1 MEVPRRQG
9 VAGVETRMKFLG
21 ALAFAAGLAILVWLL
36 VHFGTAPISAA
47 WSTLGFRGLAIV
59 VAAHLPVAACLG
71 FAWWSLGRDISGAS
85 PEKFIW
91 ARLVRDGAAEVLPFS
106 QVGGYVFG
114 GRALALSGVPGFFA
128 AISTVVDLAVEL
140 AAKVPYLLIGLVLLA
155 VLKPQSE
162 YFVPG
167 AVGAAISGGLI
178 FLAIMFRDRTR
189 GALERLAMRMANRWP
204 ALHFGHEGETRKTIS
219 GVLTNNRRTGAGFV
233 FHFIAW
239 MLGAAEAW
247 IAFHL
252 MGARISLAEAA
263 VIDSL
268 FTGLRTFAFFI
279 PGAVGVQ
286 EAAYVGLCALFGIPA
301 GFALAFS
308 LVRRGRDFLIGV
320 PCLFGWQL
328 VEGRRVL
335 FSRETAAATDGD

>member
-1 MEVPRRQG
+1 MEIPHRH
-9 VAGVETRMKFLG
+9 VAGFEARMKFLG
-21 ALAFAAGLAILVWLL
+21 ALAFAAGFAVFVWLL

-47 WSTLGFRGLAIV
+47 WSALGFGGLAIV
-59 VAAHLPVAACLG
+59 VAAHLPVAAFLG
-71 FAWWSLGRDISGAS
+71 FAWWSLGRDVAGAS

-114 GRALALSGVPGFFA
+114 ARALSLSGVSGFFA
-128 AISTVVDLAVEL
+128 AISTVVDLVIEL
-140 AAKVPYLLIGLVLLA
+140 AAKLPYLLAGLALLA
-155 VLKPQSE
+155 ILKPQSE

-167 AVGAAISGGLI
+167 MIGVGISGGLI
-178 FLAIMFRDRTR
+178 FLAILFRNRSR
-189 GALERLAMRMANRWP
+189 GALENLAMRLTDRWP
-204 ALHFGHEGETRKTIS
+204 SLRFGHEDETRKTIS
-219 GVLTNNRRTGAGFV
+219 QALTNNRRTGAGLV
-233 FHFIAW
+233 LHFIAW
-239 MLGAAEAW
+239 ALGAGEAW

-252 MGARISLAEAA
+252 MGANISFAEAI

-286 EAAYVGLCALFGIPA
+286 EAAYVALCAMFGIPA
-301 GFALAFS
+301 GVALAFS
-308 LVRRGRDFLIGV
+308 LVRRGRDFIIGV

-328 VEGRRVL
+328 VESRRV
-335 FSRETAAATDGD
+335 FVREMAAATDGD

>member
-1 MEVPRRQG
+1 MEIPHRH
-9 VAGVETRMKFLG
+9 VAGFEARMKFFG
-21 ALAFAAGLAILVWLL
+21 ALAFAAGFAVFVWLL

-47 WSTLGFRGLAIV
+47 WSALGFGGLAIV
-59 VAAHLPVAACLG
+59 VAAHLPVAAFLG
-71 FAWWSLGRDISGAS
+71 FAWWSLGRDVAGAS

-114 GRALALSGVPGFFA
+114 ARALSLSGVSGFFA
-128 AISTVVDLAVEL
+128 AISTVVDLVIEL
-140 AAKVPYLLIGLVLLA
+140 AAKLPYLLAGLALLA
-155 VLKPQSE
+155 ILKPQNE

-167 AVGAAISGGLI
+167 MIGVGISGGLI
-178 FLAIMFRDRTR
+178 FLAILFRNRSR
-189 GALERLAMRMANRWP
+189 GALENLAMRLTDRWP
-204 ALHFGHEGETRKTIS
+204 SLRFGHEDETRKTIS
-219 GVLTNNRRTGAGFV
+219 QVLTNNRRTGAGLV
-233 FHFIAW
+233 LHFIAW
-239 MLGAAEAW
+239 ALGAGEAW

-252 MGARISLAEAA
+252 MGANISFTEAI

-286 EAAYVGLCALFGIPA
+286 EAAYVALCAMFGIPA
-301 GFALAFS
+301 GVALAFS
-308 LVRRGRDFLIGV
+308 LVRRGRDFIIGV

-328 VEGRRVL
+328 VEGRRV
-335 FSRETAAATDGD
+335 FVREMAAATDGD